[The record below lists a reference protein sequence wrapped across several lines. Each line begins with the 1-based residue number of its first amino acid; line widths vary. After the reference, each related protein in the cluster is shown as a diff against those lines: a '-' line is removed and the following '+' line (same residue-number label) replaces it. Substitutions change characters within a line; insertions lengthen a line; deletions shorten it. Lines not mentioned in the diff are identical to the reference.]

1 MLQCCSGWCADLCA
15 LCLCAVVAAPFGTL
29 SLCAQYYGG
38 KEGDCGTGP
47 FCEGMT
53 FELSGYWYQIDN
65 AYSVL
70 PGGTVTDEGTCR
82 TYGGWINDNDSR
94 RRHARRLTAEGE
106 TAAVTEADATA
117 AAESVTASTQSFGLR
132 GFMADDAAA
141 IPVSSSVSEMAAESQ
156 YYEDQHDGYHYG
168 HHDGNGYGRQDGYG
182 SPEKTVYLGP
192 ATVISGIVSSTAGH
206 RKEKWD
212 SGVFEW
218 VVDFKRIDG
227 ATGITTTPD
236 PSLPWVRDKQFKFT
250 FYTNKGYSA
259 A

>member
-1 MLQCCSGWCADLCA
+1 
-15 LCLCAVVAAPFGTL
+15 
-29 SLCAQYYGG
+29 
-38 KEGDCGTGP
+38 
-47 FCEGMT
+47 MT
-53 FELSGYWYQIDN
+53 FELSGYWYKIDN
-65 AYSVL
+65 AYSLL
-70 PGGTVTDEGTCR
+70 PGGTNTDEGTCR
-82 TYGGWINDNDSR
+82 TYPGWINDNGSR

-106 TAAVTEADATA
+106 TATAMEADAPA
-117 AAESVTASTQSFGLR
+117 AAPAAEETVTASTQSFGLR

-141 IPVSSSVSEMAAESQ
+141 MPVASEMAAESQ
-156 YYEDQHDGYHYG
+156 YYEGQHDGYHYG
-168 HHDGNGYGRQDGYG
+168 HHDGYGHQEGY
-182 SPEKTVYLGP
+182 STPEKTVYLGP
-192 ATVISGIVSSTAGH
+192 ATVISGIVSAAAGH

-227 ATGITTTPD
+227 AAGITTTPD

>member
-1 MLQCCSGWCADLCA
+1 
-15 LCLCAVVAAPFGTL
+15 
-29 SLCAQYYGG
+29 
-38 KEGDCGTGP
+38 
-47 FCEGMT
+47 MT

-70 PGGTVTDEGTCR
+70 PGGTNTDEGTCA
-82 TYGGWINDNDSR
+82 TFDGWINANGVFPG
-94 RRHARRLTAEGE
+94 RRHARRLIAEEE
-106 TAAVTEADATA
+106 TAAAMEAEAPA
-117 AAESVTASTQSFGLR
+117 AAEETVTASTQAFGLR

-182 SPEKTVYLGP
+182 TPEKTVYLGP

-227 ATGITTTPD
+227 ATGITTTPY